1 MKTARAAGFSGFLL
15 AVSAATPAKAE
26 LHLQFGK
33 LLNPFS
39 GAQEQTLVFTLQ
51 QASGWK
57 YGDSFFFIDHLD
69 DNGDD
74 GFNDR
79 EFYAEWYPTLSLGK
93 LAGRDFRLGP
103 IADFSLVA
111 GFNASGDGKVVK
123 YLPGLRA
130 SWNLPGFLFLNT
142 DLTAYLDGNT
152 GTAGGGPPAT
162 GNSFLFDVSWV
173 FPFEAGSQS
182 FAIAGHAEYIGGGT
196 DELGGEVNPWIL
208 AQPQFTWDLGKAV
221 WGSPHRILAG
231 IEYQYWLNKLGTDL
245 DESTAQLLL
254 VWRP

>member
-1 MKTARAAGFSGFLL
+1 MAAVLLSVSASAPARAEF
-15 AVSAATPAKAE
+15 
-26 LHLQFGK
+26 HLQYGK

-39 GAQEQTLVFTLQ
+39 AAEQPTLVFTVQ

-57 YGDSFFFIDHLD
+57 FGDSFFFIDYLD
-69 DNGDD
+69 DGGED

-93 LAGRDFRLGP
+93 LTGKEFRFGP
-103 IADFSLVA
+103 IGDFSLVA

-130 SWNLPGFLFLNT
+130 SWNLPGLLFLNT
-142 DLTAYLDGNT
+142 DLTAYIDDNT
-152 GTAGGGPPAT
+152 GIDSGGPPDT
-162 GNSFLFDVSWV
+162 GNSFMCDVSWA

-182 FAIAGHAEYIGGGT
+182 FAIAGHAEYVGGTT
-196 DELGGEVNPWIL
+196 DELGGDVNGWIL
-208 AQPQFTWDLGKAV
+208 AQPQFTWDLGKALFAA
-221 WGSPHRILAG
+221 PHRLLAG
-231 IEYQYWLNKLGTDL
+231 IEYQYWLNKLGTDQ